1 VNDLSVYAEILVTPS
16 AQYAQH
22 VDVALAVE
30 WIRGGSLAPLDGFPY
45 A

>member
-16 AQYAQH
+16 AQYAQY
-22 VDVALAVE
+22 VDVALAVVS
-30 WIRGGSLAPLDGFPY
+30 IRGGRLAPLGAVPY